1 MGTGYI
7 PVFIPFHWCI
17 SWKDLGDFN
26 LLFVPVQVRIWI
38 AFLFSSLF
46 RSVHSGQVPFSSPF
60 HFQQCIRMRWHPDQT
75 SRFRSFDL
83 HVQIH
88 HELEKFIFLMA
99 EGRPAP
105 LFESLELRVQRCTAS
120 DTVFYFLRVLPY
132 DLHTCTES
140 GSHRDSRMAT
150 PNTFS
155 TTPKH
160 THSDVT
166 LYLILWYKERKQCI
180 IWYGLKEFLEPVNDI
195 GSEHWY

>member
-1 MGTGYI
+1 MHLCKWGLATSPYSFPSIG
-7 PVFIPFHWCI
+7 VFRGKTSVTSTFC
-17 SWKDLGDFN
+17 SSQFKFEFE
-26 LLFVPVQVRIWI
+26 LLS
-38 AFLFSSLF
+38 SSLILI
-46 RSVHSGQVPFSSPF
+46 RSFGSSAILLPVSFSTMYPNALA
-60 HFQQCIRMRWHPDQT
+60 PDQT

-83 HVQIH
+83 HVQIR

-105 LFESLELRVQRCTAS
+105 LLESLELRVQRCTAS

-166 LYLILWYKERKQCI
+166 LYLIL
-180 IWYGLKEFLEPVNDI
+180 
-195 GSEHWY
+195 